1 MITSEDEA
9 LHLWYF
15 SFLFIGQKTKNSTK
29 VMSEQTA
36 FTNLTS
42 FTVTD
47 ESILRDN
54 SEQSVYF
61 FSSVPLVPSWYIQ
74 TMYLSSNQLTWFL
87 VQNSF
92 KIIYFTYFKIGIKCS

>member
-47 ESILRDN
+47 ESIFRDY

-61 FSSVPLVPSWYIQ
+61 LVPYP
-74 TMYLSSNQLTWFL
+74 LSLPGT
-87 VQNSF
+87 F
-92 KIIYFTYFKIGIKCS
+92 KQCIWVATNLPGS